1 LIRFPELK
9 KSVLLHPQINMLKK
23 LILPAIFLLFVT
35 GINAQQTGEFGPLG
49 GVSYYN
55 GELNPGMPF
64 RMSKFAYGALYR
76 QNFTDRLAARV
87 HVIRGTLTADD
98 AVTGVRP
105 DRNLNFTS
113 PLTEIA
119 GQLEVNFFEYYI
131 GSYQHRWSPFI
142 FGGGAFFMFKPY
154 AMLGGSKTELRSLGT
169 EGQGSAQYP
178 DRQAYNLYSFAIP
191 FGMGVKFSVNKY
203 IGLSAEWGMR
213 RTYTDYIDDISK
225 TYYLNLAGADPASVS
240 TPEYLS
246 DPTLSHNTGMQ
257 RGNERNKDWYGF
269 AGISATVKIRM
280 LNRERCLD
288 HQRDGY

>member
-1 LIRFPELK
+1 MR
-9 KSVLLHPQINMLKK
+9 KK
-23 LILPAIFLLFVT
+23 LILPVAFVFIML
-35 GINAQQTGEFGPLG
+35 GAQAQQTGEFGPFG
-49 GVSYYN
+49 GVSYYT

-87 HVIRGTLTADD
+87 HFLRGTVAGDD
-98 AVTGVRP
+98 AISGVRP

-113 PLTEIA
+113 PVTEIG
-119 GQLEVNFFEYYI
+119 GQFEVNFFEYYI
-131 GSYQHRWSPFI
+131 GSRQHRWSPFI

-154 AMLGGSKTELRSLGT
+154 STLNGSKIELQPLGT
-169 EGQGSAQYP
+169 EGQGSSVYP
-178 DRQAYNLYSFAIP
+178 DREAYKLYSFAIP

-203 IGLSAEWGMR
+203 FGLCAEWGLR

-225 TYYLNLAGADPASVS
+225 TYYLDLDGADPAAVTSQA
-240 TPEYLS
+240 YHS
-246 DPTLSHNTGMQ
+246 DPTLSHTTGMQ
-257 RGNERNKDWYGF
+257 RGNERNQDWYAF

-280 LNRERCLD
+280 LNREKCLD